1 MFGVDAGTIPGGQ
14 FLVFQPM
21 WGFIKPGTSKAAQEG
36 MEEVFSFQRLI
47 GFNGG
52 DRRLD
57 GSLFR
62 GWQSGMSARRKG
74 LAAGA

>member
-47 GFNGG
+47 GFNGATG
-52 DRRLD
+52 ALM
-57 GSLFR
+57 GAF
-62 GWQSGMSARRKG
+62 SG
-74 LAAGA
+74 AGNPG